1 MKSRKDTS
9 NRNARK
15 YSKRHLSFL
24 FESDFKADFH
34 ELAGQPVEP

>member
-1 MKSRKDTS
+1 MKSQKDTS

-24 FESDFKADFH
+24 FERDFKADFR